1 MKKLNILVCSVASVG
16 HVNSCIGATK
26 TLLARGH
33 KITFLLEEAFRGK
46 AAKFGFEE
54 TIYQNQK
61 RTTKKE
67 NGENGKDHKEDNN
80 KQQKNAGEDLALALH
95 NSGLID
101 PGTPAE
107 KMTRLQRLTDLVRE
121 QFYGD
126 LDRAVKEAIDRLNP
140 DLIWYD
146 CSLLVPAVYF
156 SGIPWVINC
165 SMTPIFYEF
174 DPELPPGGSGK
185 KL

>member
-26 TLLARGH
+26 TLLNRA
-33 KITFLLEEAFRGK
+33 
-46 AAKFGFEE
+46 
-54 TIYQNQK
+54 
-61 RTTKKE
+61 
-67 NGENGKDHKEDNN
+67 
-80 KQQKNAGEDLALALH
+80 KNAGEDLALALH

-174 DPELPPGGSGK
+174 DPELPPGGSGLPFNDRSGWEEFHNLRRK
-185 KL
+185 IFQSAEISQYFEEY